1 MSAVADE
8 LPVIETLL
16 CHAHVPMAVRCLGS
30 LRRCH
35 QPAYRLRVR
44 DDGTLTDEDCARLE
58 AEQPGTVFVRRKDAD
73 GPMRELLARYPTCQH
88 YREHYP
94 ISLKFMDLP
103 LLATGPVVFCDS
115 DIFFVRRFTGF
126 HRLIDP
132 AHPLIFTR
140 DLTMA
145 YAVRYW
151 HLLGRGRLRLM
162 SRTNSGVMVIDPRT
176 ADLDFMEW
184 FLARLETGKIHHV
197 VEQTYWSAQAVQ
209 VGGCRY
215 LDPAQIHYPPTD
227 VKAARLPLPSGLV
240 AWHLI
245 SPLRKWLPRL
255 EEAPLAAAEREEPV
269 DLRTVAARKLGLPY
283 YVVSRLGKQVRYWQG
298 KAL

>member
-1 MSAVADE
+1 MNAAE

-16 CHAHVPMAVRCLGS
+16 CHAHVPMASRCLES

-35 QPAYRLRVR
+35 QPAFRLRVR

-58 AEQPGTVFVRRKDAD
+58 SEQPGTTFVRRRDVD
-73 GPMRELLARYPTCQH
+73 GEMSERLAPYPTCRF

-103 LLATGPVVFCDS
+103 LLATGPTVFCDS

-132 AHPLIFTR
+132 ATPLIFTQ

-145 YAVRYW
+145 YAIRYW
-151 HLLGRGRLRLM
+151 HLLGKERLRLM
-162 SRTNSGVMVIDPRT
+162 SRTDSGVMVVDPRT
-176 ADLDFMEW
+176 VDLDFMEW
-184 FLARLETGKIHHV
+184 FLARLGTRQIHHV
-197 VEQTYWSAQAVQ
+197 VEQTYWSAEAART
-209 VGGCRY
+209 GGCRY
-215 LDPAQIHYPPTD
+215 LDPAQINYPPADT
-227 VKAARLPLPSGLV
+227 KAARLPLSPGLV

-245 SPLRKWLPRL
+245 SPLRKWFGRM
-255 EEAPLAAAEREEPV
+255 EEAPLEAAGREEAV
-269 DLRTVAARKLGLPY
+269 ALRTVAARRLGLAY
-283 YVVSRLGKQVRYWQG
+283 YVGSRVGKQVRYWQG

>member
-1 MSAVADE
+1 M
-8 LPVIETLL
+8 
-16 CHAHVPMAVRCLGS
+16 
-30 LRRCH
+30 
-35 QPAYRLRVR
+35 
-44 DDGTLTDEDCARLE
+44 
-58 AEQPGTVFVRRKDAD
+58 RRKEVD
-73 GPMRELLARYPTCQH
+73 GPMLERLAPYPTCRF

-132 AHPLIFTR
+132 AMPLIFTR

-151 HLLGRGRLRLM
+151 HLLGRERLRLM
-162 SRTNSGVMVIDPRT
+162 SRTNSGVMIVERREV
-176 ADLDFMEW
+176 DLDFMEW
-184 FLARLETGKIHHV
+184 FLARLGTGQIHHV
-197 VEQTYWSAQAVQ
+197 VEQTYWSAEAART
-209 VGGCRY
+209 GGCRY
-215 LDPAQIHYPPTD
+215 LDPAQIAYPPTD
-227 VKAARLPLPSGLV
+227 VKAGRLPLPSRLV

-245 SPLRKWLPRL
+245 SPLRPWLNRL
-255 EEAPLAAAEREEPV
+255 EEAPLETAGQEEAV
-269 DLRTVAARKLGLPY
+269 DLRTVAAKRLGLPY

-298 KAL
+298 KGL

>member
-1 MSAVADE
+1 MSAVAE

-16 CHAHVPMAVRCLGS
+16 CHAHVPMASRCLAS

-35 QPAYRLRVR
+35 GPAFRLRVR

-58 AEQPGTVFVRRKDAD
+58 SEQPGTRFVRRREVDAE
-73 GPMRELLARYPTCQH
+73 MLETLAKYPTCRF

-103 LLATGPVVFCDS
+103 LLATGPTVFCDS

-126 HRLIDP
+126 HRLIEP
-132 AHPLIFTR
+132 RNPLIFTR

-151 HLLGRGRLRLM
+151 HLLGREPLRLM
-162 SRTNSGVMVIDPRT
+162 SRTNSGIMIVDPRT

-184 FLARLETGKIHHV
+184 VLARIGTEQIHHV
-197 VEQTYWSAQAVQ
+197 VEQTYWSAQAAR

-215 LDPAQIHYPPTD
+215 LAPEQIGYPPKDTT
-227 VKAARLPLPSGLV
+227 AARLPLPARLV

-245 SPLRKWLPRL
+245 SPLRQWLDRL
-255 EEAPLAAAEREEPV
+255 EEAPLEAAGREPAV
-269 DLRTVAARKLGLPY
+269 DLRTVPARRLGVPE
-283 YVVSRLGKQVRYWQG
+283 YVLSRLRKQVQAWRG
-298 KAL
+298 RAL